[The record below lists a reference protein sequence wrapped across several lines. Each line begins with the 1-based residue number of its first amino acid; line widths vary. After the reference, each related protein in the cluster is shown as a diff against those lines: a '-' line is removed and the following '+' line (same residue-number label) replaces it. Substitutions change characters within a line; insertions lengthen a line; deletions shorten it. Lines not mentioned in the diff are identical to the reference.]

1 MAKSKLSASHSTFI
15 PMADAIRR
23 FAEKLPEV
31 TRVGSGMI
39 VVAGRG
45 LASVKISDGGG
56 AILLQ
61 VRGQAAVQDVRIYSK
76 DHGQTIADLKTFFSE
91 RRWKVREQELT
102 T

>member
-1 MAKSKLSASHSTFI
+1 MAET
-15 PMADAIRR
+15 IRR
-23 FAEKLPEV
+23 FIEKQPEV

-45 LASVKISDGGG
+45 LSCVKISDGGG

-76 DHGQTIADLKTFFSE
+76 DHRQTMETLRAFCAS
-91 RRWKVREQELT
+91 RGWRVREPQET